1 MFVQTPANC
10 VFSMSGAAG
19 HGQKAAGCH
28 RECGE
33 LGHRRWQNESRGPS
47 FADEAKE
54 GRLVLQA
61 EHFSGLA
68 CLLFGEL
75 HLKESN
81 GMQRLGS

>member
-1 MFVQTPANC
+1 MW
-10 VFSMSGAAG
+10 FSVSGAVG
-19 HGQKAAGCH
+19 DGQKAVCCH
-28 RECGE
+28 RVHGE
-33 LGHRRWQNESRGPS
+33 LGHRRWQNKSRGPS
-47 FADEAKE
+47 FADEVKE

-81 GMQRLGS
+81 GMQRLAS